1 MSTDDP
7 RSWMFL
13 KQIITG
19 CEDLLLFGRFWM
31 AIHVPDRIFRIIRG
45 VQAFVIGRQPSLIW
59 FRGVHNQGPSM
70 AFDVFEY
77 LLESRIV
84 RHDVVPVS
92 IFQLHPDIFPNLHS
106 RCSIGE
112 VAIELSNRGCS
123 KIRLA
128 KLKRVETGA
137 KRSMAVALANNAQGI
152 LQLLLQRLPVRVMV
166 IDQKNVEDVHM
177 QALKRCVETRVP
189 SGNVSMSVDRIERGE
204 CPQLHRSDRLGGWG
218 RTRANGRRRRPLVGE
233 SDLEG

>member
-7 RSWMFL
+7 KSGMFL

-31 AIHVPDRIFRIIRG
+31 AIHVPDRIFRIVRG

-92 IFQLHPDIFPNLHS
+92 IFQLHSDIFPNLHS

-152 LQLLLQRLPVRVMV
+152 LQLLLQRLPVRSLV
-166 IDQKNVEDVHM
+166 ILITEREDIPV
-177 QALKRCVETRVP
+177 QALKHCVVTRVP
-189 SGNVSMSVDRIERGE
+189 RGNASLRGE
-204 CPQLHRSDRLGGWG
+204 RF
-218 RTRANGRRRRPLVGE
+218 
-233 SDLEG
+233 